1 MLALPQIARTFKQYR
16 HFLIG
21 RANFLLGLRS
31 CRVMPKADEASAL
44 SQLQEKWT
52 DVLQPRTLQPLLQ
65 RWKSTEAANV
75 AQGTNRWGGM
85 INVLRR
91 QNSWERQR
99 SNKSL
104 LDEEDNSPAGDGLTP
119 ISKATPVALTA
130 AECARY
136 VNEGVAAPYTLL
148 GQLLRRRAAR
158 AAYRAFGLNALATLL
173 SVVDLPG
180 VHVDGLVRLRPALRG
195 DISGEEVRAP
205 WLLRHCYMNHLDA
218 CDAKTLDAVQA
229 AFITLYTRMTDL
241 LTRASAVGDPCLGQ
255 MVLWTWGCD
264 VEPRDHE
271 FLLRVGLLPELQ
283 KLMGLETLGK
293 SAARRLDE
301 AVEAESKA
309 ELVTVVV
316 DKAPLGIMVNKNP
329 CGVGCTVSSISMPER
344 FKGVRLGDR
353 VRSIAG
359 EAVDQ
364 SPWSDIKRAVRGA
377 AQMLRAGAA
386 VQFEFEPI
394 PEAARGWKKLAMA
407 DVRQGFARG
416 VVTKRGLI
424 THMKCAPAGMVSAK
438 WWREHR
444 LDGTTWEAAARHTVT
459 SLLVAY
465 DSFGDE
471 VTVEENAEDLVTSI
485 RSRGSDPYV
494 GCTVRVLVLWL
505 VGGV

>member
-1 MLALPQIARTFKQYR
+1 ML
-16 HFLIG
+16 
-21 RANFLLGLRS
+21 
-31 CRVMPKADEASAL
+31 PKVDETTAL

-65 RWKSTEAANV
+65 RWKSAEAANV

-104 LDEEDNSPAGDGLTP
+104 LDEDDNTPDADGLTP

-173 SVVDLPG
+173 SVVELPG

-195 DISGEEVRAP
+195 QMTTEEVRAP

-229 AFITLYTRMTDL
+229 AFITLYTRLTDL
-241 LTRASAVGDPCLGQ
+241 LTRASAIGDPCLGQ

-264 VEPRDHE
+264 IEPRDHE

-283 KLMGLETLGK
+283 KLMGLETLGV
-293 SAARRLDE
+293 SAARQLDE
-301 AVEAESKA
+301 AAAAESKA
-309 ELVTVVV
+309 ELVTIIA
-316 DKAPLGIMVNKNP
+316 DTAPLGVMVKQSP
-329 CGVGCTVSSISMPER
+329 CGVGCTVSSISMPDR

-364 SPWSDIKRAVRGA
+364 ATWSDIKRAVRSA
-377 AQMLRAGAA
+377 AQMLRGGVP

-394 PEAARGWKKLAMA
+394 PEAARGWKKLALA
-407 DVRQGFARG
+407 DIREGFARG

-424 THMKCAPAGMVSAK
+424 SHMKCAPAGMVSDK

-444 LDGTTWEAAARHTVT
+444 LNGTTWEAAARHTVT

-471 VTVEENAEDLVTSI
+471 VNVEENAEEIVASI
-485 RSRGSDPYV
+485 RCRCSEP
-494 GCTVRVLVLWL
+494 
-505 VGGV
+505 